1 MAYEQ
6 RDNSGSL
13 FPNDR
18 KEKDTHPDWS
28 GTIMVDGKSYWLS
41 GWTKHGSKGEFFSL
55 AVKPKE
61 GQPARPIRNDAA
73 KDDMRTAH
81 VTSRGGTVTKTAEP
95 MDDEIPF

>member
-13 FPNDR
+13 FRNDR

-28 GTIMVDGKSYWLS
+28 GTIVVDGKSYWLS
-41 GWTKHGSKGEFFSL
+41 GWTKQGSKDEFFSL

-61 GQPARPIRNDAA
+61 GQPARPTRPDAE

-81 VTSRGGTVTKTAEP
+81 ARTQSTQQHTTF
-95 MDDEIPF
+95 DDPEIPF